1 MIVCQNI
8 TCTISLS
15 RPKWMFLSH
24 ACWRFEIFDT
34 HRDWII
40 HRFRQHRSILLSCSS
55 LFCYLCVLTIGS
67 WCAENRLLYLSPW
80 NLLRVSCQYPFKA
93 LMIFRYLFVYW
104 AKLWLL
110 HYHLWCLAT
119 FLTPDIGHFSRQ
131 ILCMLC
137 HHLRHILNLIVAL
150 RFAPNR
156 LHSIS
161 VCYCLSAILDLS
173 GGQGRLRRE
182 GVWSEISLV
191 SHSLEDTCQVW
202 FVWKWLGRSCVL
214 WQMMLCDALCLES
227 FDRIVQHP
235 TLSQM
240 LQHTWIE
247 IVDLLLNVCIVC
259 LIVNGLWMM
268 SKLRSLHHSWVV
280 ILQGLLTTAV
290 DEHMITVWWDAGIS
304 WELRV
309 IPRLIY
315 GLQVYWLKLI
325 EPLRLLWI
333 MQHVAA
339 SLILTDLQMV
349 ARRQRSMRCVLDNL
363 SLYWVWAM
371 TCLMAQNL
379 ARRVLSYINLR
390 RHIVWL
396 EANMWVKCVVVV
408 VDHGELFRAM
418 G

>member
-1 MIVCQNI
+1 MLIGMLLLWWLESEQVPVWVTELLFVSVVVILIHTRRGYTLHFLCGALQQVLVIKTWAAWVSKRCLAVALHCNYVVSWDLGFIKDVAILHACRWCSDIMLQQMIVCQNI

-40 HRFRQHRSILLSCSS
+40 HRFRQHRSILLSCTC

-137 HHLRHILNLIVAL
+137 HHLRHILHLIVAL

-161 VCYCLSAILDLS
+161 VCYCLPAILDLS
-173 GGQGRLRRE
+173 VGQGWLWRRSVRRE
-182 GVWSEISLV
+182 ITLV

-227 FDRIVQHP
+227 LDRIVQHP

-268 SKLRSLHHSWVV
+268 SKLRSLHQSWVA

-290 DEHMITVWWDAGIS
+290 DEHIITVWWDARIS

-315 GLQVYWLKLI
+315 GL
-325 EPLRLLWI
+325 
-333 MQHVAA
+333 
-339 SLILTDLQMV
+339 
-349 ARRQRSMRCVLDNL
+349 
-363 SLYWVWAM
+363 
-371 TCLMAQNL
+371 
-379 ARRVLSYINLR
+379 
-390 RHIVWL
+390 
-396 EANMWVKCVVVV
+396 
-408 VDHGELFRAM
+408 
-418 G
+418 